1 MNLLVTIDKNYI
13 APLIT
18 MLISYGEVHKGIF
31 TDVYIAHSAL
41 EDRELDE
48 VRNAVIFYDIQ
59 IHSIKITEK
68 WFADTPVLER
78 LPEESFYRL
87 MAFHFLPDYVE
98 RCFYLDPDI
107 YIRKSLYTLYQM
119 DMEDHLIAAATHL
132 HGVTNLMNKI
142 RLGLTEQ
149 KSYINSG
156 VMLMNIRDIRKEFTL
171 ENVIET
177 LEDNVQKLLMGDQDL
192 INILFGNRTIFID
205 ECIYNLDERT
215 FRYSHKK
222 MDLKKVA
229 EETAII
235 HYNGKYKPWLNGYKG
250 KLDCFYPEVAKKGE
264 APTGKWKEQIK
275 AIYNIINP
283 SKLQKI
289 FLAGIF
295 FSILLWFLV
304 YLFCGRQ
311 LMDIVSNPPL
321 FREWMDRFGIFD
333 EVIFVLI
340 RTVQTMIKFIP
351 AEPLEIGAGYA
362 WGTESGMIYC
372 LLGNMIG
379 TVGILVTT
387 KFFDLKIK
395 EHFSIKRNQK
405 ILAFFQKSD
414 RVYLLLFIMYLIP
427 GMPKDGFTYLV
438 GFLPVDAG
446 RFCLITGIARIPSII
461 SSTFC
466 GANLAE
472 RQYKDSIIIFLATIL
487 LAVIF
492 SRIAYMKL

>member
-1 MNLLVTIDKNYI
+1 
-13 APLIT
+13 
-18 MLISYGEVHKGIF
+18 
-31 TDVYIAHSAL
+31 
-41 EDRELDE
+41 
-48 VRNAVIFYDIQ
+48 
-59 IHSIKITEK
+59 
-68 WFADTPVLER
+68 
-78 LPEESFYRL
+78 
-87 MAFHFLPDYVE
+87 
-98 RCFYLDPDI
+98 
-107 YIRKSLYTLYQM
+107 
-119 DMEDHLIAAATHL
+119 
-132 HGVTNLMNKI
+132 
-142 RLGLTEQ
+142 
-149 KSYINSG
+149 
-156 VMLMNIRDIRKEFTL
+156 
-171 ENVIET
+171 
-177 LEDNVQKLLMGDQDL
+177 
-192 INILFGNRTIFID
+192 
-205 ECIYNLDERT
+205 
-215 FRYSHKK
+215 
-222 MDLKKVA
+222 
-229 EETAII
+229 
-235 HYNGKYKPWLNGYKG
+235 
-250 KLDCFYPEVAKKGE
+250 
-264 APTGKWKEQIK
+264 
-275 AIYNIINP
+275 
-283 SKLQKI
+283 
-289 FLAGIF
+289 
-295 FSILLWFLV
+295 
-304 YLFCGRQ
+304 
-311 LMDIVSNPPL
+311 
-321 FREWMDRFGIFD
+321 MDRFGIFD

>member
-205 ECIYNLDERT
+205 ECIY
-215 FRYSHKK
+215 K
-222 MDLKKVA
+222 
-229 EETAII
+229 
-235 HYNGKYKPWLNGYKG
+235 
-250 KLDCFYPEVAKKGE
+250 
-264 APTGKWKEQIK
+264 
-275 AIYNIINP
+275 
-283 SKLQKI
+283 
-289 FLAGIF
+289 
-295 FSILLWFLV
+295 
-304 YLFCGRQ
+304 
-311 LMDIVSNPPL
+311 
-321 FREWMDRFGIFD
+321 
-333 EVIFVLI
+333 
-340 RTVQTMIKFIP
+340 
-351 AEPLEIGAGYA
+351 
-362 WGTESGMIYC
+362 ESG
-372 LLGNMIG
+372 
-379 TVGILVTT
+379 
-387 KFFDLKIK
+387 
-395 EHFSIKRNQK
+395 
-405 ILAFFQKSD
+405 KS
-414 RVYLLLFIMYLIP
+414 R
-427 GMPKDGFTYLV
+427 
-438 GFLPVDAG
+438 
-446 RFCLITGIARIPSII
+446 
-461 SSTFC
+461 
-466 GANLAE
+466 
-472 RQYKDSIIIFLATIL
+472 
-487 LAVIF
+487 
-492 SRIAYMKL
+492 